1 VVGRGEDRRVA
12 EDLLPVEALLVI
24 DVQDGSLG
32 AVPEAE
38 RLVDRTAGLLAAA
51 RAGGALVV
59 HVQNDG
65 QVGAADE
72 PGTPGWELHLPVDAG
87 ESVIR
92 KPRDNA
98 FDSTGLA
105 DLLTARGV
113 KSVAL
118 CGLMSEMCVS
128 ATARAASSLGYRVV
142 LPHDAHATTNIP
154 ATPGLNDLIPA
165 ATVSRV
171 AEWALSDQIELVQ
184 HARSVSFTKPPTSDF
199 GS

>member
-1 VVGRGEDRRVA
+1 MPENVA
-12 EDLLPVEALLVI
+12 PVEALLLI
-24 DVQDGSLG
+24 DLQVGSLA
-32 AVPEAE
+32 AVPDAE
-38 RLVDRTAGLLAAA
+38 CLVDRTAVLLAAA
-51 RAGGALVV
+51 RASGAVVV

-65 QVGAADE
+65 AAGMADE
-72 PGTPGWELHLPVDAG
+72 PGTPGWELHLPVGTG

-98 FDSTGLA
+98 FDSTDLA

-113 KSVAL
+113 RSVVV

-154 ATPGLNDLIPA
+154 ATPGLSDLIPA

-171 AEWALSDQIELVQ
+171 AEWALSDQIELVRDS
-184 HARSVSFTKPPTSDF
+184 RSVPFTSPPR
-199 GS
+199 